1 MSLTRSLNALEMEQ
15 ALDNAIDPE
24 FSFHYP
30 ADEQAQLLAQ
40 LPAKQQQFVLHWV
53 KSVAKTN
60 AELAYQF
67 SFSAHQALDLM
78 QPEGIEIWLLKAMDN
93 YDKQGTQPALA
104 TIREL
109 ESFAVDYQERCSGL
123 PLDEVSGILEGFIH
137 GLNGRH
143 LQLRSNELIHTDS
156 DTLFLPRLLSR
167 FENRDANFRLYK
179 AIAVHLWAQSWY
191 GTWRI
196 DLEQEL
202 ADYKDPAQALR
213 HYHQLETIRLDAC
226 LQRDLPG
233 LYRDMKRLRHELD
246 QQSDINLPA
255 AVQIL
260 QQPQANASDSL
271 ALLQQTTSAELPSH
285 CCYQGVLR
293 PDAVKSTLEKR
304 LAKEKQDFRIALAKI
319 VEEQEKRALD
329 DENAPTNKKPKKFSS
344 KRIPNSEIPDGF
356 TFELELDGKPVAP
369 PEDVQGTMESILQ
382 DLGEIPPDY
391 LVAAG
396 PGEYKA
402 TTQLDPNDV
411 WKGTYH
417 EEGAFLYDEWDF
429 GRKNYRKNWCA
440 LRELEIKPQYDNF
453 VTETLQKHRGIAKSL
468 HRTFEALRGEDRLLK
483 KQPFGEDIDIDA
495 LVAAYAD
502 HKSGLEMSDRLFT
515 RMHKEER
522 NIAVMFMVDM
532 SGSTQGW
539 INEAEREALVLL
551 CEVLETLGDRYA
563 IYGFSGMTRK
573 RCELYKIKTFD
584 EAYDKTVQ
592 ARISGIQPKDY
603 TRMGVTIRHLSSL
616 LNQVDAKIRLL
627 ITLSDGKP
635 DDYDGYRG
643 QYGIEDTRQALIEAR
658 RDGIH
663 AFCIT
668 IDEEARDYLPH
679 MYGAANY
686 AVIDEVRKLPF
697 KVSDIYRRLTS

>member
-1 MSLTRSLNALEMEQ
+1 MSLTQALNAHEMEQ
-15 ALDNAIDPE
+15 ALDDCIDPE
-24 FSFHYP
+24 FSFQYP
-30 ADEQAQLLAQ
+30 AEEQAGQLATLSAQ
-40 LPAKQQQFVLHWV
+40 QQQFVLAWV
-53 KSVAKTN
+53 KTVAKTN

-67 SFSAHQALDLM
+67 SFLAHKALGLM
-78 QPEGIEIWLLKAMDN
+78 KPEGIEVWLLKAMDN
-93 YDKQGTQPALA
+93 YDKQGTMPAMA

-109 ESFAVDYQERCSGL
+109 EQFAVDYQERCSGL
-123 PLDEVSGILEGFIH
+123 PLDEVSGILESFIH

-143 LQLRSNELIHTDS
+143 LQLRNGELIHTDS

-167 FENRDANFRLYK
+167 FENREENFRLYK
-179 AIAVHLWAQSWY
+179 AIAVHLWAQTWY
-191 GTWRI
+191 GTWRL

-202 ADYKDPAQALR
+202 AHFKDPEHALR

-233 LYRDMKRLRHELD
+233 LYRDMKRLRQQLD
-246 QQSDINLPA
+246 QQNEPSLPT

-260 QQPQANASDSL
+260 QQPHAKASDSL
-271 ALLQQTTSAELPSH
+271 ALLHTTQPAELPPH
-285 CCYQGVLR
+285 CCYQGVLH
-293 PDAVKSTLEKR
+293 PTAIKAALEKR
-304 LAKEKQDFRIALAKI
+304 LAKERQEFRIALAKI
-319 VEEQEKRALD
+319 VEEQEKRAID
-329 DENAPTNKKPKKFSS
+329 DDSAQSNKKPNKFSS
-344 KRIPNSEIPDGF
+344 KKTPNEDIPDGF

-369 PEDVQGTMESILQ
+369 PEEVQGTMESILQ

-402 TTQLDPNDV
+402 STALDPNDV

-440 LRELEIKPQYDNF
+440 LRELEITPQHDNF
-453 VTETLQKHRGIAKSL
+453 VAQTLQKHRGIAKSL
-468 HRTFEALRGEDRLLK
+468 HRTFEALRGEDKLLK

-502 HKSGLEMSDRLFT
+502 YQSGLEMSDRLFT

-584 EAYDKTVQ
+584 EPYDQTVQ

-616 LNQVDAKIRLL
+616 LSQVDAKIRLL